1 MLRNVLVFFMCRQV
15 LQPLLLH
22 GLFPFLLVPSVMERE
37 VLLLNDYVGSSA
49 MYVLST

>member
-1 MLRNVLVFFMCRQV
+1 MVSMCRQV

-37 VLLLNDYVGSSA
+37 IMLLNDYVYVGSSA
-49 MYVLST
+49 MYLVL